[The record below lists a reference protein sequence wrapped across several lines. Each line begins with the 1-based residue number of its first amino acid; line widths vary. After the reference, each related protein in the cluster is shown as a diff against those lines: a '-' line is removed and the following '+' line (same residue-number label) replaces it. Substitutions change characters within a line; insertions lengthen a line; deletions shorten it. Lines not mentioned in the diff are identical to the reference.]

1 MISFK
6 KYEISPSA
14 KWVVLVHGVGGSSS
28 IWFKQLRDFK
38 QHFNLLLV
46 DLRGHGRSQNTIQE
60 CLENKYTFEE
70 VAHDVIEVMDHLN
83 IEKGHFI
90 GISLG
95 TIVIRTIA
103 EIAPNRVA
111 SMILG
116 GAVTRLN
123 FRSTFLM
130 WFADQIKRFV
140 PFLWLYSL
148 YAFILMPRKRNRE
161 SRSLFIQEAKKLARK
176 EIIRWFS
183 LTAEVNP
190 LLRYFSER
198 EVPIP
203 TLYIMGEEDYMFL
216 PQVKR
221 IIKQHRYAML
231 KVFKACGHVV
241 NVEKPEL
248 FNELTVRFINNPS
261 VSLAL

>member
-1 MISFK
+1 MISYK

-28 IWFKQLRDFK
+28 IWFKQLRDFR

-46 DLRGHGRSQNTIQE
+46 DLRGHGRSQNTIKE
-60 CLENKYTFEE
+60 ALENRYTFNQ
-70 VAHDVIEVMDHLN
+70 VGADVVEVMDHLH
-83 IEKGHFI
+83 IEKAHFI

-103 EIAPNRVA
+103 EIAPERVE

-116 GAVTRLN
+116 GAVTRMN
-123 FRSTFLM
+123 IRSKFLM
-130 WFADQIKRFV
+130 WVADRVKRFV
-140 PFLWLYSL
+140 PFIWLYSL
-148 YAFILMPRKRNRE
+148 YAFILMPRKRNKE
-161 SRSLFIQEAKKLARK
+161 SRSLFIREAQKLARK
-176 EIIRWFS
+176 EIMRWFT

-221 IIKQHRYAML
+221 IIHQHRHSML
-231 KVFKACGHVV
+231 KVLKACGHVV

-248 FNELTVRFINNPS
+248 FNELTVKFINNPKMAVGS
-261 VSLAL
+261 